1 MLRKLLPDIVNNQ
14 RLVEL
19 PPEATVR
26 EAVQRMARQDVR
38 SSLVTKNGGLIG
50 IFTGTDLISRV
61 VGPGLDPNDTPLERV
76 MTKNPQTISADET
89 AIEALRRMQAGH
101 FRHLPVVKNGKV
113 VGILSRGD
121 FCGCELDEIERQER
135 IWEEM

>member
-1 MLRKLLPDIVNNQ
+1 MMRKLLPDIVHDQ
-14 RLVEL
+14 RLLEL

-26 EAVQRMARQDVR
+26 EAAMRMARHDVR
-38 SSLVTKNGGLIG
+38 SSLVIKNGGLVG

-61 VGPGLDPNDTPLERV
+61 VGPGLDPDDTPLERV

-101 FRHLPVVKNGKV
+101 FRHLPVVKDGRV
-113 VGILSRGD
+113 VGILSRRD

-135 IWEEM
+135 IWEEL